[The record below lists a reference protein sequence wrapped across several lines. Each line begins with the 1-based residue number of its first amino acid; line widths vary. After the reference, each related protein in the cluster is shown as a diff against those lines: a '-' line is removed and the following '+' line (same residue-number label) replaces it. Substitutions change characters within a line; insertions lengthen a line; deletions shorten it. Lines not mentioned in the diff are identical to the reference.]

1 MNNNI
6 SKIIVFI
13 LITGIMFQGYS
24 IKTYAEER
32 TEINTDEL
40 TEQLLLKYNQ
50 ARQTAITN
58 EVSEIVAGANAQ

>member
-32 TEINTDEL
+32 TEI
-40 TEQLLLKYNQ
+40 KYN
-50 ARQTAITN
+50 TADKCN
-58 EVSEIVAGANAQ
+58 QFSFCQSVLAEKGWMSNAT

>member
-1 MNNNI
+1 MNKNI

-32 TEINTDEL
+32 KEINTDENG
-40 TEQLLLKYNQ
+40 TT
-50 ARQTAITN
+50 TA
-58 EVSEIVAGANAQ
+58 

>member
-24 IKTYAEER
+24 IKTYAER
-32 TEINTDEL
+32 
-40 TEQLLLKYNQ
+40 EQK
-50 ARQTAITN
+50 
-58 EVSEIVAGANAQ
+58 